1 METLIVETKRCGRV
15 EWNLNS
21 ECREAVAPIAA
32 QFGMPIER
40 FLQLYTLRKLPG
52 QLPRRDFS
60 QEQDHHVDHGFDFE
74 SLKKSTAW
82 KRIERAAK
90 HAAGRQGGE
99 SVTEFLSEA
108 IMDLVR
114 CYEEEMILSPRTG
127 EVIGDAGE
135 LAKFKEFI
143 DWS

>member
-15 EWNLNS
+15 KWNLNS

-60 QEQDHHVDHGFDFE
+60 QEQDRHVDHGFDFE
-74 SLKKSTAW
+74 SLKKSGAW
-82 KRIERAAK
+82 KRIERAANFL
-90 HAAGRQGGE
+90 GE

-108 IMDLVR
+108 IMDSVR
-114 CYEEEMILSPRTG
+114 CSEEEMVLSPRTG
-127 EVIGDAGE
+127 EVIGDAGD
-135 LAKFKEFI
+135 LDKFKEFI